1 MRAPASGPKGEFE
14 FAPLAGR
21 ESQRDRV
28 LAVHEVDAVGQIHE
42 ELEPVDRRRRF
53 DDDACRDVFTL
64 ERAVALEL
72 DAGAQPWRG
81 RECEPGTD
89 CKEERRRERD
99 ELGLGEREGCQEAH
113 GREAR
118 VAGEFR
124 RGVARQVFARS
135 SATGVGTV
143 LSRSRTTS
151 SAEMRCTQSS
161 GRSVRR
167 CARAGTATDLTSSG
181 VT

>member
-1 MRAPASGPKGEFE
+1 MRAPAPRLKREFE
-14 FAPLAGR
+14 LSPLAGG
-21 ESQRDRV
+21 EPQRDRV
-28 LAVHEVDAVGQIHE
+28 LSVHQVDPVGQVHV
-42 ELEPVDRRRRF
+42 ELEPVDGRRRF
-53 DDDACRDVFTL
+53 DDDARRHVFAL
-64 ERAVALEL
+64 ERAVVLEL

-89 CKEERRRERD
+89 REQERRRERD
-99 ELGLGEREGCQEAH
+99 ELGLREGEGGQQAD
-113 GREAR
+113 GREGR

-143 LSRSRTTS
+143 SSRSRTTS

>member
-1 MRAPASGPKGEFE
+1 MRAPPSRAQREVE
-14 FAPLAGR
+14 LAPLAGG
-21 ESQRDRV
+21 ESQPDRV
-28 LAVHEVDAVGQIHE
+28 LSVHQVDAVGQIHV
-42 ELEPVDRRRRF
+42 ELEPVDRRRRL
-53 DDDACRDVFTL
+53 DDDARRHLFTF
-64 ERAVALEL
+64 ERAVVLEL
-72 DAGAQPWRG
+72 DAGAQSRRG
-81 RECEPGTD
+81 RECKPGPD
-89 CKEERRRERD
+89 REQERRRERD
-99 ELGLGEREGCQEAH
+99 ELGLREGESGQQPD

-118 VAGEFR
+118 VSGEFR

-143 LSRSRTTS
+143 PSRSRTTS